1 MAGLISRFLAAIG
14 AGRRKAEADVSY
26 DPALTDN
33 TDGGRPGQGGSDLG
47 GGGPRADAPQA
58 PDGPGGPGEGGPP
71 TLPEDAR

>member
-33 TDGGRPGQGGSDLG
+33 TDGGKPGQGGSDLG
-47 GGGPRADAPQA
+47 GGPRPDAPDAPGAPGQDGPR
-58 PDGPGGPGEGGPP
+58 
-71 TLPEDAR
+71 TLPEDVP